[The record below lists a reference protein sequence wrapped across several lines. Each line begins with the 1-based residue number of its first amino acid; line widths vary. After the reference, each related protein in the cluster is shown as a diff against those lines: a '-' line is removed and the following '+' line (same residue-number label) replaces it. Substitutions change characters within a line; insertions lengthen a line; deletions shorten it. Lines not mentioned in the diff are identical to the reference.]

1 MRVGWVKALLIEF
14 DHLIDPFGN
23 LGSLEH
29 MFCIVAHLRC
39 TVSGHQSSPNFFRW
53 RYDVRYIYNYIYIY
67 ISAYTT
73 QLYISSLHVLEM
85 RDDGSFII
93 GCVRCISC
101 AGILP
106 RVGVAD

>member
-1 MRVGWVKALLIEF
+1 MRVGWVKALLIRF

-53 RYDVRYIYNYIYIY
+53 RYNVR
-67 ISAYTT
+67 T

>member
-39 TVSGHQSSPNFFRW
+39 TVSGHQASPNFFRW
-53 RYDVRYIYNYIYIY
+53 RYDVRFIYNYIYIVY
-67 ISAYTT
+67 IYFCIHYAVV
-73 QLYISSLHVLEM
+73 QIVIARI
-85 RDDGSFII
+85 RDE
-93 GCVRCISC
+93 R
-101 AGILP
+101 
-106 RVGVAD
+106 